1 MMEMSE
7 AYGILA
13 KRLYA
18 EQYDCRTTFDQIYE
32 YAEGDMIIFLRAVGR
47 TDDGEYWYIYN
58 ADVTVYVEE
67 GEHYLTRHLNPK
79 RLEREIE
86 RLASDDIH
94 EAKVC
99 AEMHQQH
106 YYY

>member
-1 MMEMSE
+1 MMDINE

-13 KRLYA
+13 NRLYA
-18 EQYDCRTTFDQIYE
+18 EQYDCRTTFDEIYE
-32 YAEGDMIIFLRAVGR
+32 YAEGDMIIFLHAVGH
-47 TDDGEYWYIYN
+47 TDEGEYWHIYK
-58 ADVTVYVEE
+58 ADVSVYDEE
-67 GEHYLTRHLNPK
+67 GNQYLTHSLDPQ
-79 RLEREIE
+79 RLECEIE

-94 EAKVC
+94 EATVC